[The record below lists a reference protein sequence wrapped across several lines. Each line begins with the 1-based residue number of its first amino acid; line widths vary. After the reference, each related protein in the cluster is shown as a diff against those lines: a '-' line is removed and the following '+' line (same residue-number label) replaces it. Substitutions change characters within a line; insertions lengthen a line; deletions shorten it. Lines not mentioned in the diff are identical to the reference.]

1 LLRYSNGGVLI
12 ALALLY
18 LHDAHASVT
27 VYAVWY
33 PNGYN
38 SPPQVAQN
46 GATIG
51 GWFYLRLR
59 VQPQSGYIISA
70 SVTQSTLAEQT
81 DVHPVTP
88 TSPTFQSTQ
97 PNPAYGDPTFN
108 VVVLQSQQ
116 NLADRHN
123 GQYRLDVTVQYT
135 VSTGNPPPNDRQT
148 FTEVASFTFNV
159 LNLLLVDSRTEPYF
173 VWKPDEMSGVVFSAQ
188 LQHAQAGTCTVNV
201 EIFRS
206 EDNQNP
212 IFARQFDG
220 VSRPGTW
227 SWTWD
232 GRLDDGT
239 VAPAGVYVY
248 RLGAYIYGS
257 APPDRDSNRSDYLF
271 IERAVDENNEPM
283 LYAEYWGYDD
293 RETPEDETDDEHLY
307 FIRWYVLK
315 DSLNTNAHR
324 GEIWLFDP
332 ELQRIGTWDLAQLP
346 CVEHN
351 YQPDGLTASA
361 SGVKH
366 GVLVRVPVSL
376 MVTPGEYLCF
386 DAQAFTYLSEAR

>member
-1 LLRYSNGGVLI
+1 MLCYSNGGGVLT
-12 ALALLY
+12 ALCLLC

-97 PNPAYGDPTFN
+97 PNPAYGDPTDN

-159 LNLLLVDSRTEPYF
+159 LNLLLVDSRAEPYF
-173 VWKPDEMSGVVFSAQ
+173 VWKPDEMTGVAFSAQ
-188 LQHAQAGTCTVNV
+188 L
-201 EIFRS
+201 
-206 EDNQNP
+206 
-212 IFARQFDG
+212 
-220 VSRPGTW
+220 
-227 SWTWD
+227 
-232 GRLDDGT
+232 
-239 VAPAGVYVY
+239 
-248 RLGAYIYGS
+248 
-257 APPDRDSNRSDYLF
+257 
-271 IERAVDENNEPM
+271 
-283 LYAEYWGYDD
+283 
-293 RETPEDETDDEHLY
+293 
-307 FIRWYVLK
+307 
-315 DSLNTNAHR
+315 
-324 GEIWLFDP
+324 
-332 ELQRIGTWDLAQLP
+332 
-346 CVEHN
+346 
-351 YQPDGLTASA
+351 
-361 SGVKH
+361 
-366 GVLVRVPVSL
+366 
-376 MVTPGEYLCF
+376 
-386 DAQAFTYLSEAR
+386 